1 MMLPKAYHDAGGGIL
16 MAQLMACRV
25 ILEVCRQVGS
35 GYKATEVVRSDSLC
49 QALKFFSELL
59 NNKSL
64 IPNLST

>member
-35 GYKATEVVRSDSLC
+35 GYKATEAVR
-49 QALKFFSELL
+49 
-59 NNKSL
+59 
-64 IPNLST
+64 